1 MGMFDLSLLGS
12 GQRRAP
18 GGILGGEGGWQNTV
32 GLLGAA
38 MKDAGAAFS
47 GGESNA
53 LQDYNARNQQMQ
65 IRQQLMGAL
74 TSPDPAIRQKAYA
87 VAPMFGV
94 DPAAFQKQQAAQALP
109 SVLDATRSSTE
120 ALDPITAQLPKFNI
134 PTAGGG
140 TMQAGGMPVSSG
152 SAPMLPKLSI
162 QDAIAQSNSPELQA
176 EWAPT
181 LIKNQMEAEQKRL
194 TPASAEWKRANNY
207 NEKTPIFLDA
217 FGNPKIEADPYAITP
232 KDERTFA
239 NQDRTF
245 YETRRHNQEQEKS
258 GRDGGGGLFSMIDTP
273 NGMYGVT
280 RGGTVTPMVGPDGK
294 PLVSYHSDVGLRY
307 NMSAAGAGGSAGG
320 AAAEAWPSTNVK
332 FDTIGKTIK
341 GFFDPKVREQ
351 APKAIGFGSIA
362 PTIPGVNSD
371 FRSRQ
376 EQLKGGAFV
385 SAFESLRGSGA
396 ISEQEGSKAGA
407 SLLRATNANTPEEF
421 YSALKD
427 FSDTVGAARYAA
439 STRARRGAVLPQMGQ
454 QGPTATRDN
463 DPLGIRR

>member
-162 QDAIAQSNSPELQA
+162 QDAIAQSNSPELQQQY
-176 EWAPT
+176 APK
-181 LIKNQMEAEQKRL
+181 LIDMA
-194 TPASAEWKRANNY
+194 
-207 NEKTPIFLDA
+207 LDA
-217 FGNPKIEADPYAITP
+217 QQNAVRPATKEEKVAAGLDPRVPAMVNSNGKIDTITDPYAITP
-232 KDERTFA
+232 KDERVFA

-245 YETRRHNQEQEKS
+245 NETRRHNQEQEKS

-307 NMSAAGAGGSAGG
+307 NMSAAGAGGRSGG
-320 AAAEAWPSTNVK
+320 TAAEAWPSTSVK

-341 GFFDPKVREQ
+341 GFFDPKVRAQ
-351 APKAIGFGSIA
+351 APNAIGFGALA
-362 PTIPGVNSD
+362 PTVPGVNSD
-371 FRSRQ
+371 FRARQ

-385 SAFESLRGSGA
+385 TAFESLRGAGA

-407 SLLRATNANTPEEF
+407 SYLRAINANTPDEF
-421 YSALKD
+421 YAALKD
-427 FSDTVGAARYAA
+427 FSDTVGASRYAA
-439 STRARRGAVLPQMGQ
+439 RVRAQRGAVLPQMGQ
-454 QGPTATRDN
+454 QGPSASQN
-463 DPLGIRR
+463 KDPLGLR